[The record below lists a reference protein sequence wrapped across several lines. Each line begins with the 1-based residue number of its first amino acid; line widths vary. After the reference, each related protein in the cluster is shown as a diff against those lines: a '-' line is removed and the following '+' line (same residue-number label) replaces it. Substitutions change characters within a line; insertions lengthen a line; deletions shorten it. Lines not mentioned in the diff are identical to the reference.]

1 MAEYEFPLKDYLNG
15 INLKLGNLEDNERA
29 MKKYPKFVVN
39 QLLSEHVDCVLHVN
53 EMNKYYSLDNALQY
67 QYFLYSIRKSKRF
80 SPWTK
85 KSTDSD
91 IDLVKKFYG
100 YSNEKA
106 RVALT
111 ILTPDQLA
119 VIKAKLDTGG
129 TK

>member
-1 MAEYEFPLKDYLNG
+1 M
-15 INLKLGNLEDNERA
+15 GNLEDNERA

-91 IDLVKKFYG
+91 IEIVKEFYG

-106 RVALT
+106 RTALA